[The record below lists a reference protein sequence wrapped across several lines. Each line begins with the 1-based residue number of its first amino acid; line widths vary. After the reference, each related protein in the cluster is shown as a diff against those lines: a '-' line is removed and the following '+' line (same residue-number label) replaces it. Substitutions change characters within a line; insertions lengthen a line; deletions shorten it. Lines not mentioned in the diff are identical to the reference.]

1 LQRADG
7 VPHQPVEPVHY
18 VPIVPF
24 VLLNGTEGIGTG
36 WSTFV
41 PPFHPADVVANV
53 RRCLAGEPLAPMQ
66 PWFRGFKV
74 WPSPTAL
81 TDHAMYQPHCSTGLA
96 LSARHRGRCA
106 PCRAARR

>member
-1 LQRADG
+1 
-7 VPHQPVEPVHY
+7 

-24 VLLNGTEGIGTG
+24 VLLNGTEGIGPG

-74 WPSPTAL
+74 WHKHNTSYAI
-81 TDHAMYQPHCSTGLA
+81 
-96 LSARHRGRCA
+96 
-106 PCRAARR
+106 ARRAKSITTSPV